1 MLARGAPT
9 GTESAF
15 KRTVHLSDN
24 KRSELIDRLDIL
36 AARADLFG
44 PSLEEAPGLGPA
56 TVRVTVHHPG
66 GGSARF
72 LVFSRRF
79 SSRGMWFLHSGF
91 LNPGTRCVFVIPR
104 GEGQEGGVLG
114 AVESCELLE
123 RNIHAVAVRFDAE
136 VDPEVFRSTARYAD
150 DTEGSLELPHFDA
163 DLLLLDDQRVDCE
176 LIAFHLR
183 STGVRMTS
191 HESVDAALED
201 LRARPF
207 DLVMCEL
214 NLSAGVHGEDAI
226 GAMRRTG
233 FTGPIIVLTAES
245 DAERLSAARRAGATA
260 VVPKPYS
267 PAGLIRVIAAALGV
281 RLSTPKPDA
290 FATRPIKQPVFSTR
304 SADPRMVRL
313 IEGYIAQVHRT
324 IAQIAEAVRSDDA
337 ATVRRLCLSIKGS
350 GAGFGFSVLSDAA
363 ARAARAVDGA
373 ESVTAAAQA
382 LKDLSDIAHRLAIRQ
397 PDAD

>member
-1 MLARGAPT
+1 MLARGAPVT
-9 GTESAF
+9 TESAF
-15 KRTVHLSDN
+15 RRTVHLSDI

-56 TVRVTVHHPG
+56 NVRVTVHHPG
-66 GGSARF
+66 GGSAKF
-72 LVFSRRF
+72 LVMSRRF

-123 RNIHAVAVRFDAE
+123 RNIHAVAVRFDTE
-136 VDPEVFRSTARYAD
+136 IDPEVFRSSARYSD
-150 DTEGSLELPHFDA
+150 DSEGSFELPQFDA

-183 STGVRMTS
+183 STGVRMAS
-191 HESVDAALED
+191 HETVESALED
-201 LRARPF
+201 LRARSF

-214 NLSAGVHGEDAI
+214 NLFGAVHGEDAI

-233 FTGPIIVLTAES
+233 YTGPIIVLTAES
-245 DAERLSAARRAGATA
+245 DAARLSAARAAGASA

-267 PAGLIRVIAAALGV
+267 PAGLIRVVAAALGV

-290 FATRPIKQPVFSTR
+290 FTTKPIRQPVYSTR
-304 SADPRMVRL
+304 SGDPHMVRL

-337 ATVRRLCLSIKGS
+337 SGVRRMCLSLKGS
-350 GAGFGFSVLSDAA
+350 GAGFGFVALSDAA
-363 ARAARAVDGA
+363 SRAARAVDGA
-373 ESVTAAAQA
+373 ASVTDAAQA
-382 LKDLSDIAHRLAIRQ
+382 LKDLSDVAHRLAIRQ
-397 PDAD
+397 PESD